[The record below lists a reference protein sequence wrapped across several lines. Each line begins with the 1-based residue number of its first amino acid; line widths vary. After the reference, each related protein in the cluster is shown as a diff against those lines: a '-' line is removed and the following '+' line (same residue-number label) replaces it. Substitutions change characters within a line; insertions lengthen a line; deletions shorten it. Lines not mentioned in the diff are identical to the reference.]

1 MATILLIDDDEDV
14 RNMTAELLLSA
25 GHAVDTADDGKTGLA
40 LYKTKQYDLVITDI
54 VMGEMDGLQL
64 IDQLRQTDPRP
75 RVIAISGGHQFSR
88 PVYLPTAKRL
98 GLSESS
104 PSRSCPTYCCKP
116 WPMCSPNRIQPQ
128 CAVPLARMD
137 PQPETGPNPDPKA
150 HLIDISRRQTADQ
163 RQTLRS
169 R

>member
-54 VMGEMDGLQL
+54 VMGAMDGLQL

-98 GLSESS
+98 GAERILA
-104 PSRSCPTYCCKP
+104 KP
-116 WPMCSPNRIQPQ
+116 IMPDVLLQTV
-128 CAVPLARMD
+128 ADVLA
-137 PQPETGPNPDPKA
+137 EPDPA
-150 HLIDISRRQTADQ
+150 TVRRTIGKDGSAA
-163 RQTLRS
+163 RNRPKP
-169 R
+169 